1 MKRLISAITFLLI
14 VFAASAQTPEEI
26 LNRMSEE
33 LSKHESDG
41 ICMITDV
48 KVPVVGTLSTKTYSL
63 GEKLRME
70 TTTMGI
76 EVVIF
81 EDEETIWTYNSKT
94 NKVVIENL
102 SAAEKKEPEGDL
114 ELFDNIADGYDVSLD
129 KETGDAWY
137 FSLKKQKT
145 NKEKDAPKKID
156 LVVAKGTYLPKALSA
171 KMSGLSVTMR
181 DFAFGVSEKKVTFNA
196 ADFPGVTIEDKR

>member
-1 MKRLISAITFLLI
+1 MKRLISVITFLLI

-81 EDEETIWTYNSKT
+81 EDEEDNVKGSVRVLKYNDLSEDYKNGIDGVKEGGVSKVINGEYGYYVVKILNTDDSEHADLINDYETSKKT
-94 NKVVIENL
+94 NEAK
-102 SAAEKKEPEGDL
+102 EKLYNK
-114 ELFDNIADGYDVSLD
+114 LFDTYVGAD
-129 KETGDAWY
+129 KEYRNDEIWNTINITDY
-137 FSLKKQKT
+137 
-145 NKEKDAPKKID
+145 EK
-156 LVVAKGTYLPKALSA
+156 
-171 KMSGLSVTMR
+171 
-181 DFAFGVSEKKVTFNA
+181 SE
-196 ADFPGVTIEDKR
+196 